1 MKAGT
6 LIAILVEKSGS
17 LWRSLSLQQLLPH
30 SFSSLGSERLSGGT
44 RTLEGR
50 HLASKG
56 TKVLGMTRSLA
67 CLQAVHAA
75 GARQSGAHVV
85 GNALPQSG
93 TRSVCHHRRRGLGKV
108 CLCVCAQPVAR
119 TLLMMHPVKHYVVLD
134 AACGASLR
142 CSLWRIPADAAL
154 ELWMQPVAHP
164 YRYSL
169 GTMDTARGASIQ
181 MLR

>member
-1 MKAGT
+1 MKAGS

-75 GARQSGAHVV
+75 GARQSGAQVV
-85 GNALPQSG
+85 GNAP
-93 TRSVCHHRRRGLGKV
+93 
-108 CLCVCAQPVAR
+108 P
-119 TLLMMHPVKHYVVLD
+119 
-134 AACGASLR
+134 
-142 CSLWRIPADAAL
+142 
-154 ELWMQPVAHP
+154 
-164 YRYSL
+164 
-169 GTMDTARGASIQ
+169 
-181 MLR
+181 